1 MFSATRAED
10 GIGFRR
16 NITPLAK
23 PMLFRKVHN
32 PFAHDRV
39 FSLWVIAYFGACSV
53 LLKKENKKKKEERA
67 REKKEKRR
75 KNVLALCLLIFRFK
89 KGRNI
94 KIVTIQK

>member
-39 FSLWVIAYFGACSV
+39 FSLWVIASFGACSV
-53 LLKKENKKKKEERA
+53 LFRGEPLQIPKSDEEVQEILR
-67 REKKEKRR
+67 
-75 KNVLALCLLIFRFK
+75 VSD
-89 KGRNI
+89 
-94 KIVTIQK
+94 